1 MIKYIKYLLVFLLA
15 TGFVA
20 CSEDEG
26 AQILGG
32 LYEKVDI
39 TPEPGMNLVGRVTD
53 GTGPIEGV
61 VVSDGVTV
69 TTTDAQGIYQMR
81 VKRNAPFVFV
91 SVPAEYEIPV
101 ENGMPKIY
109 KKIAMGDND
118 VVQRSFSSNARAK
131 KSVSPCWRWPTC
143 RSAATTR

>member
-39 TPEPGMNLVGRVTD
+39 TPEPGMNLVGRH
-53 GTGPIEGV
+53 
-61 VVSDGVTV
+61 
-69 TTTDAQGIYQMR
+69 R
-81 VKRNAPFVFV
+81 R
-91 SVPAEYEIPV
+91 
-101 ENGMPKIY
+101 
-109 KKIAMGDND
+109 
-118 VVQRSFSSNARAK
+118 
-131 KSVSPCWRWPTC
+131 
-143 RSAATTR
+143 

>member
-26 AQILGG
+26 AQILGS

-61 VVSDGVTV
+61 VVSDDLQMGGVSGRSLKERV
-69 TTTDAQGIYQMR
+69 RLAVLAGNDILLFGNNLSYDPLLHDKVFQALASLVREGRISPER
-81 VKRNAPFVFV
+81 VKA
-91 SVPAEYEIPV
+91 S
-101 ENGMPKIY
+101 
-109 KKIAMGDND
+109 
-118 VVQRSFSSNARAK
+118 
-131 KSVSPCWRWPTC
+131 WRRIETMK
-143 RSAATTR
+143 RGLAQSRG

>member
-53 GTGPIEGV
+53 GAGPIEGV
-61 VVSDGVTV
+61 VVSDGVGDDHRRPGHLP
-69 TTTDAQGIYQMR
+69 DACEAERPVRIR
-81 VKRNAPFVFV
+81 LRPRRIRN
-91 SVPAEYEIPV
+91 SSGERHAE
-101 ENGMPKIY
+101 
-109 KKIAMGDND
+109 DL
-118 VVQRSFSSNARAK
+118 
-131 KSVSPCWRWPTC
+131 
-143 RSAATTR
+143 

>member
-61 VVSDGVTV
+61 VVSCLLYTSPWGSSDGVS
-69 TTTDAQGIYQMR
+69 M
-81 VKRNAPFVFV
+81 KPL
-91 SVPAEYEIPV
+91 
-101 ENGMPKIY
+101 
-109 KKIAMGDND
+109 
-118 VVQRSFSSNARAK
+118 
-131 KSVSPCWRWPTC
+131 
-143 RSAATTR
+143 

>member
-32 LYEKVDI
+32 PLRKGGHH
-39 TPEPGMNLVGRVTD
+39 PRARHEPRGRVTD
-53 GTGPIEGV
+53 GAGPIEGV

-81 VKRNAPFVFV
+81 VKRNAPVRIRLRPRRIRN
-91 SVPAEYEIPV
+91 SGGERHAE
-101 ENGMPKIY
+101 
-109 KKIAMGDND
+109 DL
-118 VVQRSFSSNARAK
+118 
-131 KSVSPCWRWPTC
+131 
-143 RSAATTR
+143 

>member
-53 GTGPIEGV
+53 GTGPIEGRGRERRRHG
-61 VVSDGVTV
+61 DDHRRPGHLPDAREAERTV
-69 TTTDAQGIYQMR
+69 RIR
-81 VKRNAPFVFV
+81 LRPRRIRNPRGERH
-91 SVPAEYEIPV
+91 AE
-101 ENGMPKIY
+101 
-109 KKIAMGDND
+109 DL
-118 VVQRSFSSNARAK
+118 
-131 KSVSPCWRWPTC
+131 
-143 RSAATTR
+143 

>member
-26 AQILGG
+26 AQILGS

-109 KKIAMGDND
+109 
-118 VVQRSFSSNARAK
+118 Q
-131 KSVSPCWRWPTC
+131 
-143 RSAATTR
+143 

>member
-91 SVPAEYEIPV
+91 SVPAEY
-101 ENGMPKIY
+101 
-109 KKIAMGDND
+109 
-118 VVQRSFSSNARAK
+118 
-131 KSVSPCWRWPTC
+131 
-143 RSAATTR
+143 

>member
-39 TPEPGMNLVGRVTD
+39 TPEP
-53 GTGPIEGV
+53 
-61 VVSDGVTV
+61 
-69 TTTDAQGIYQMR
+69 
-81 VKRNAPFVFV
+81 
-91 SVPAEYEIPV
+91 
-101 ENGMPKIY
+101 
-109 KKIAMGDND
+109 
-118 VVQRSFSSNARAK
+118 
-131 KSVSPCWRWPTC
+131 
-143 RSAATTR
+143 TRP